1 MSIITLTG
9 VSKKFQMYRKP
20 TDRLKELVLR
30 KPCHEAFWALQDV
43 SFSVEKGTTTGL
55 VGVNGSGK
63 STILQLVA
71 GTLTPTSGTITANGR
86 IAALLELGAGFNNEF
101 TGRENVFMN
110 GALMGLDE
118 GAMADRFAEIS
129 RFAEIGE
136 FIDRPVKTYSSGM
149 YVRLA
154 FATAIHLDPDILLV
168 DEALAVGDIAFQH
181 RCLRKIKELQAS
193 GVTILFVSHDMGAVK
208 SLCDQ
213 AVLVSGGRI
222 IEIGEPDG
230 IIKRYTAQVMGDSLA
245 ERPTEPDEAATGGSF
260 RHGDQQARIERVTL
274 LSADGAPREIVASG
288 DEVIVRVS
296 VKAVAAIAEPV
307 VGLMIRNRLGTDV
320 YGTNTEKLHQDIRAL
335 ASGERAI
342 VDFAFPID
350 LVAGGY
356 SVTVAVHASDLKS
369 HDWIDEALYVE
380 VINSPEA
387 IGIAHLRAE
396 ARIQYQSEVIA
407 P

>member
-1 MSIITLTG
+1 MSIITLKG

-20 TDRLKELVLR
+20 TDRLKEMILR
-30 KPCHEAFWALQDV
+30 RPCHEAFWALQDID
-43 SFSVEKGTTTGL
+43 FAVEKGTTTGL

-86 IAALLELGAGFNNEF
+86 IAALLELGAGFNPEF
-101 TGRENVFMN
+101 SGRENVFMN

-118 GAMADRFAEIS
+118 RAMADRFAEIA
-129 RFAEIGE
+129 RFAEIGD

-222 IEIGEPDG
+222 IEIGEPDS
-230 IIKRYTAQVMGDSLA
+230 IIKRYTAQVMGDTVVD
-245 ERPTEPDEAATGGSF
+245 RPPVEDSAIDGAF

-274 LSADGAPREIVASG
+274 LSEDGQIREIVGSG
-288 DEVIVRVS
+288 DPVVLRVRI
-296 VKAVAAIAEPV
+296 KAIAPINEPV

-320 YGTNTEKLHQDIRAL
+320 YGTNTEKLHQDLRPLSA
-335 ASGERAI
+335 GESATI
-342 VDFAFPID
+342 DFAFPID

-356 SVTVAVHASDLKS
+356 SVTVAVHSSDLTS

-387 IGIAHLRAE
+387 IGIAHLHAE
-396 ARIQYQSEVIA
+396 ARVQYQTEVIS
-407 P
+407 